1 MISDLHIEETNTKLD
16 ELYLNSV
23 TKLSEAHSHVIYDE
37 QVSQQLMKNLGYY
50 DRDISQMFTLFDG
63 VANPFHFVKVQPG
76 QDVLDLHCGIGVD
89 ALIAKKY
96 SGSGM
101 VTAIDREQNEIE
113 IAKEIAN
120 TRDVDVKFLQL
131 SSEEFFKIND
141 PDLDTTKKYDVVMSN
156 GPTVM
161 HKWKQERMVNVLKT
175 LKPGGRMVFSSCA
188 LLKPLE
194 DGVKYPEGIE
204 KLMLI
209 DDIRPMLEQIG
220 YLNVGVDMSNRKL
233 AFEVEYQQVYKTEKE
248 KKMVYVGPESFS
260 DPKYDFAHKLND
272 RVARVTIVG
281 TKASD

>member
-1 MISDLHIEETNTKLD
+1 VISDLHIEETNTKLD

-141 PDLDTTKKYDVVMSN
+141 PDLDTTKKIRRGDVKWPN
-156 GPTVM
+156 GHAQM
-161 HKWKQERMVNVLKT
+161 EARKNGERPENSETWWQDGVLFMC
-175 LKPGGRMVFSSCA
+175 PFEAFGGRS
-188 LLKPLE
+188 
-194 DGVKYPEGIE
+194 
-204 KLMLI
+204 
-209 DDIRPMLEQIG
+209 
-220 YLNVGVDMSNRKL
+220 
-233 AFEVEYQQVYKTEKE
+233 
-248 KKMVYVGPESFS
+248 
-260 DPKYDFAHKLND
+260 
-272 RVARVTIVG
+272 
-281 TKASD
+281 